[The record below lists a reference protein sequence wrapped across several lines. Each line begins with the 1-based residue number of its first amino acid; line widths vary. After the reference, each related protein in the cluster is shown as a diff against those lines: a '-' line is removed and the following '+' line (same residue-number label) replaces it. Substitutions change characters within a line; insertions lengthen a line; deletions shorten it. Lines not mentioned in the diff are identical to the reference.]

1 MKQATRQKYRKSM
14 QYIKQ
19 LDEKIKTESEMLN
32 ILKKELINITID
44 EVCET
49 YNVKFELLLRKDRHT
64 EYVIPRQVIM
74 YKLRKLGLSL
84 MDIGKA
90 LHRDHT
96 TILHGIRTIENQKDL
111 YDDIKID

>member
-49 YNVKFELLLRKDRHT
+49 YNVKFGWNGKIADYNAADGIYSYQIKFLNKKTKENQLLQGHVNLLR
-64 EYVIPRQVIM
+64 
-74 YKLRKLGLSL
+74 
-84 MDIGKA
+84 
-90 LHRDHT
+90 
-96 TILHGIRTIENQKDL
+96 
-111 YDDIKID
+111 